1 MQIVDLHM
9 SSTRLDYRDPKT
21 PKAVCVYTIAQE
33 SRYLII
39 ENIPDLGVSN
49 EFVERLQQFGVVEEH
64 RILDEHA
71 SSSEYT
77 DVHWVKFDTIKAA
90 RMAKRKLDD
99 KPFFTN
105 LLRVSYAPEYETF
118 DDTRAKFQ
126 DRFESIHSKLASSN
140 SPANRKRKLMPAPA
154 HHEQKTVYIGPTQ
167 QSNRQ
172 SEQRTSTNQTPIN
185 NKKRRRI

>member
-1 MQIVDLHM
+1 M
-9 SSTRLDYRDPKT
+9 SSTRLEYRDPKV

-39 ENIPDLGVSN
+39 ENVPNLGVSN
-49 EFVERLQQFGVVEEH
+49 ELVERFQQFGVVEDH

-77 DVHWVKFDTIKAA
+77 DVHWIKYDTIKAA

-105 LLRVSYAPEYETF
+105 LLRVSYAPEYDTF
-118 DDTRAKFQ
+118 DDIRVKFQ
-126 DRFESIHSKLASSN
+126 DRLESVHSKLTSSHSSSSKKRRSTSAS
-140 SPANRKRKLMPAPA
+140 A
-154 HHEQKTVYIGPTQ
+154 HREQETVYIGPIQ
-167 QSNRQ
+167 QTSRQ
-172 SEQRTSTNQTPIN
+172 SEQKQSTNQTPIN